1 MNVVLLRNPREPSL
15 GEASRSFEHMRL
27 TSRLLPPL
35 GILAALAAIAP
46 ATAGAS
52 RTPIAAHAAGGDV
65 VVLTYPS
72 LVKTRVARARRALR
86 RAVNQLED
94 GEPAD
99 AKLKIVRRQ
108 MAAAWRGAKY
118 IIRTTPPPP
127 PAEDRALAS
136 GDGPTGPTKAAPAD
150 TAFLVIT
157 LQHNV
162 AAGMIQ
168 SADGTPDSALPALST
183 TLNFA
188 LSQRDQAIRDI
199 VAYAPPAPPDEDRA
213 APTAQASGGGPVV
226 STFETIMP
234 NAIDQLDD
242 ELQAID
248 GLKSDS
254 TDLTSGGRRLLTAA
268 TTHIARTRGVVNRT
282 WPPIPPED

>member
-1 MNVVLLRNPREPSL
+1 
-15 GEASRSFEHMRL
+15 MRF
-27 TSRLLPPL
+27 TSRVLAPL
-35 GILAALAAIAP
+35 GLVAALAATAP
-46 ATAGAS
+46 ATAGAEA
-52 RTPIAAHAAGGDV
+52 TPPAHAAGGDV

-94 GEPAD
+94 GQPAD
-99 AKLKIVRRQ
+99 AKLTIVRRQ

-127 PAEDRALAS
+127 PAEDRAWPGAQAS

-150 TAFLVIT
+150 TAFMAIT
-157 LQHNV
+157 LQHKV

-168 SADGTPDSALPALST
+168 SADGSDDTSLVAIST
-183 TLNFA
+183 TLQFA
-188 LSQRDQAIRDI
+188 LDQRDQAIRDI
-199 VAYAPPAPPDEDRA
+199 VAFAPPSPPADDRA
-213 APTAQASGGGPVV
+213 APTARTSGDGPVV
-226 STFETIMP
+226 ATFETVMP

-248 GLKSDS
+248 GIKSDAE
-254 TDLTSGGRRLLTAA
+254 DLTAGGRRLLTAA
-268 TTHIARTRGVVNRT
+268 TTQIARTRGVVNRT
-282 WPPIPPED
+282 WPPIPEED

>member
-1 MNVVLLRNPREPSL
+1 
-15 GEASRSFEHMRL
+15 MRCI
-27 TSRLLPPL
+27 PKAVAPL
-35 GILAALAAIAP
+35 AVAVAAISPSP
-46 ATAGAS
+46 AAAKT
-52 RTPIAAHAAGGDV
+52 TPPARAAGGDV

-86 RAVNQLED
+86 SAVNQLED
-94 GEPAD
+94 GQPAD

-127 PAEDRALAS
+127 PAEDRAHAS

-157 LQHNV
+157 LQHKV

-168 SADGTPDSALPALST
+168 SVDGTPDSALAALST

-188 LSQRDQAIRDI
+188 LTQRDQAIRDI
-199 VAYAPPAPPDEDRA
+199 VAYAPPSPPADDRA

-226 STFETIMP
+226 STFETVMP
-234 NAIDQLDD
+234 NAVDQLDD

-248 GLKSDS
+248 GLKSDA
-254 TDLTSGGRRLLTAA
+254 TDITADGRRLLSTA
-268 TTHIARTRGVVNRT
+268 TTHVAKTRGVVNRT
-282 WPPIPPED
+282 WPPIPAED

>member
-1 MNVVLLRNPREPSL
+1 MRSL
-15 GEASRSFEHMRL
+15 
-27 TSRLLPPL
+27 RLLPPL
-35 GILAALAAIAP
+35 ALLAALAAIAP
-46 ATAGAS
+46 ATAGAAA
-52 RTPIAAHAAGGDV
+52 TPPAAHAAGGDV

-86 RAVNQLED
+86 RGVNQLED
-94 GEPAD
+94 GQPAA
-99 AKLKIVRRQ
+99 AKLNVVRRQ

-127 PAEDRALAS
+127 PAEDRAHAS
-136 GDGPTGPTKAAPAD
+136 GDGPTGPTRAAPAD

-157 LQHNV
+157 LQHKV

-168 SADGTPDSALPALST
+168 SVDGAPDSALAAVST

-188 LSQRDQAIRDI
+188 LTQRDQAIRDI
-199 VAYAPPAPPDEDRA
+199 VAYAPPARPDDDRA
-213 APTAQASGGGPVV
+213 VLTAQASGDGPVV
-226 STFETIMP
+226 STFETVMP

-248 GLKSDS
+248 GLKSDA
-254 TDLTSGGRRLLTAA
+254 TDLTSDGRRLLTAA
-268 TTHIARTRGVVNRT
+268 TAHIAKTRGVVNRT
-282 WPPIPPED
+282 WPPIPVED

>member
-1 MNVVLLRNPREPSL
+1 MRFTLRV
-15 GEASRSFEHMRL
+15 
-27 TSRLLPPL
+27 LPPL
-35 GILAALAAIAP
+35 ALVAALAAIAP
-46 ATAGAS
+46 AQAGAKA
-52 RTPIAAHAAGGDV
+52 TPGAHAAGGDV

-72 LVKTRVARARRALR
+72 LVKTRVARTRRALR
-86 RAVNQLED
+86 RAVSQIED

-127 PAEDRALAS
+127 ADEARVWTPAHAS

-157 LQHNV
+157 LQHKV

-168 SADGTPDSALPALST
+168 SIDGSHGTGLNALST
-183 TLNFA
+183 TLHFA
-188 LSQRDQAIRDI
+188 LNARDQAIRDI
-199 VAYAPPAPPDEDRA
+199 VALAPPAPPADDRA
-213 APTAQASGGGPVV
+213 VPSARASGDGPVV
-226 STFETIMP
+226 STFETVMP
-234 NAIDQLDD
+234 NAVDQLDD

-248 GLKSDS
+248 GLKSDA
-254 TDLTSGGRRLLTAA
+254 TDLTAGGRRLLTAA
-268 TTHIARTRGVVNRT
+268 TTQIAGTRAAVNRA
-282 WPPIPPED
+282 WQPIPEED